1 MNVRLVLPIID
12 MYFHPFANYSY
23 HNLNQNHKSY
33 LELDLFESFQTD
45 QT

>member
-12 MYFHPFANYSY
+12 MYFHPFANCSY